1 MRPVLPSNF
10 GRKCFVTA
18 VLIASWL
25 ATACHP
31 EARGAESP
39 PGEPIPAEPDI
50 KLGSVDD
57 ECKGL
62 VDAITAYGACP
73 NSDEDERAW
82 ARRVVEVAQQAFDAG
97 KHGKQDEQTLR
108 VMALACH
115 KAAVSMQYATIR
127 CKNGPPPK
135 AD

>member
-1 MRPVLPSNF
+1 MRPTLPSNF
-10 GRKCFVTA
+10 GRKCFVIGILLVTGCHHEQLA
-18 VLIASWL
+18 VA
-25 ATACHP
+25 
-31 EARGAESP
+31 

-50 KLGSVDD
+50 KLGSMDD

-62 VDAITAYGACP
+62 VDALNAYGACP
-73 NSDEDERAW
+73 NSDEDERVW
-82 ARRVVEVAQQAFDAG
+82 ARRVGELAQQAFDAG
-97 KHGKQDEQTLR
+97 KNGSNDEQSLR
-108 VMALACH
+108 VMALACR

>member
-1 MRPVLPSNF
+1 MRPALPSNF
-10 GRKCFVTA
+10 GRKRFVVGA
-18 VLIASWL
+18 VVIWL
-25 ATACHP
+25 VCNCHHEP
-31 EARGAESP
+31 PPTP
-39 PGEPIPAEPDI
+39 PGEPIPAETDV
-50 KLGSVDD
+50 KLGSMDD

-82 ARRVVEVAQQAFDAG
+82 ARRVAELAQQAFDAG
-97 KHGKQDEQTLR
+97 KNGSTDEQSLR
-108 VMALACH
+108 VMALACR